1 LEKKHILIE
10 VLRVLLFL
18 SFGVPVLIFG
28 LYGGITLYYGKL
40 KKNRLEGTNE
50 RNEKLRFEPFVSVI
64 VPSHNE
70 EMIISKKIENL
81 LGSSYPREKL
91 EIIFVDDSCD
101 STPDIIKEYS
111 KRFPNIRLIG
121 FHKRMGY
128 SPSMVAGCKAA
139 EGEIIVLSDAGSFL
153 DVKAIPNLVAH
164 FKNPNVGVVTGK
176 DVILNVNEEVG
187 KSEGLYQKIY
197 NFLRTAENNM
207 DSTFYIKGEATAVRK
222 DLIKDLEMCSET
234 FDTVVGLVARKKGY
248 KAVYDPDAKFYEY
261 APLTHSGRIKQK
273 AIRAANLIKVLFRHR
288 HMMFRRE
295 YGKYGSIIL
304 PMNFAMLTIVPVSI
318 FVGFILLTMLTFFDL
333 GFSVVIW
340 SILGV
345 IFLFSLIFSRHLL
358 LTFFEF
364 EYSLLKALYQ
374 TLFTRTAHDKIEK
387 VVSTRR
393 YQ

>member
-1 LEKKHILIE
+1 LIE

>member
-1 LEKKHILIE
+1 MIE

-18 SFGVPVLIFG
+18 SFGVPVAVFG
-28 LYGGITLYYGKL
+28 LYGVIVLYYGRL
-40 KKNRLEGTNE
+40 KKNESEGTTE
-50 RNEKLRFEPFVSVI
+50 QNEKARFEPFVSVV

-81 LGSSYPREKL
+81 RGSSYPMEKL
-91 EIIFVDDSCD
+91 EIIFADDSTD
-101 STPDIIKEYS
+101 STPNIIKKHS
-111 KRFPNIRLIG
+111 KRFSNIRLIR
-121 FHKRMGY
+121 FHERMGY

-153 DVKAIPNLVAH
+153 DAEAIPNLVAH
-164 FKNPNVGVVTGK
+164 FKNQRVGVVTGK

-222 DLIKDLEMCSET
+222 ELIKDLEMCSET

-273 AIRAANLIKVLFRHR
+273 AIRAANLVKVLFRFR

-318 FVGFILLTMLTFFDL
+318 LVGFILLTMLTFFDL

-374 TLFTRTAHDKIEK
+374 TVFTRKTHDKIEK

>member
-1 LEKKHILIE
+1 
-10 VLRVLLFL
+10 
-18 SFGVPVLIFG
+18 VLIFG

>member
-1 LEKKHILIE
+1 MIE